1 MGKRGQE
8 ARERR
13 GFGWLLNGGPAKRHQ
28 TDADTNG
35 NRQGAPS
42 PGERVWVLHAGAGCR
57 SLYWAARQVLRVY
70 LDSGRRRR
78 EEVAGGRGSGGRR
91 QGKGDYKLTFD
102 ERGVRD

>member
-70 LDSGRRRR
+70 LDSGRRRGTRKWR
-78 EEVAGGRGSGGRR
+78 EAAGKKETINLLLMKEV
-91 QGKGDYKLTFD
+91 
-102 ERGVRD
+102 